1 MIIFEYINNILI
13 KYKVYDNVFDNISL
27 YFGIVTG
34 PSLRGKK
41 NLKILNIQ
49 KYGLCIFN
57 FKHF

>member
-1 MIIFEYINNILI
+1 M

-27 YFGIVTG
+27 YFAIATR

-49 KYGLCIFN
+49 KYGLCIF
-57 FKHF
+57 KHF